1 MEGENRRVRY
11 LPIRLIHF
19 QPRRPADT
27 AELRELAVSVERYG
41 MLHPLTVRDGDGGY
55 ELVTG
60 ERRLRAAQLAGWK
73 QVPCILVS
81 QREEASSLSALICRI
96 REESDYL
103 RQAEALEELIRN
115 FGLRQTEAAARVGMS
130 QSAVANKLRL
140 LRHSPAV
147 REKLRE
153 CGLSE
158 RHARAFLRLPTEEER
173 LKAIKYA
180 AEHRLNAA
188 KTEEYV
194 AACLSREAEE
204 GGDETGQLLAR
215 VEAALTQV
223 CGGKIAFSRQE
234 ETEKEVVLT
243 VRLSKTAL
251 QREKHGKP

>member
-103 RQAEALEELIRN
+103 RQAEALEELIRS
-115 FGLRQTEAAARVGMS
+115 FGLRQGEAAARVGKS

-153 CGLSE
+153 YGLSE
-158 RHARAFLRLPTEEER
+158 RHARALLRLPGEEAR
-173 LKAIKYA
+173 LKAMEYA
-180 AEHRLNAA
+180 ALHRLNAA
-188 KTEEYV
+188 QTEEYV
-194 AACLSREAEE
+194 EACLSRQVR
-204 GGDETGQLLAR
+204 DETGHLLAR
-215 VEAALTQV
+215 MEEALTQV
-223 CGGKIAFSRQE
+223 CGGEITFSRRE
-234 ETEKEVVLT
+234 ETEEEVILT
-243 VRLSKTAL
+243 IHLSKTAL
-251 QREKHGKP
+251 QREKYGKP